1 MKKLKTVMVSAAA
14 MVDVDNKVL
23 IAQRQKDKFMA
34 DYWEFPGGKLEDDEL
49 QSVLSKGNKRRAWG

>member
-23 IAQRQKDKFMA
+23 IAQRQKDKFMGIIGSFQ
-34 DYWEFPGGKLEDDEL
+34 EE
-49 QSVLSKGNKRRAWG
+49 N